1 MPAFAATPRIVNR
14 HQVNLLGADMR
25 VPTRL
30 RRIQNVARRSSIVLL
45 AVYLFCLTALFV
57 VNFIFSKQETG
68 LLSQN
73 ADLTGEIKKLNV
85 QEGLL
90 QSVKNRAVLAREI
103 ISTSPS
109 TPGKLLSNSTADLP
123 PGVEVVEVVA
133 QEGKML
139 ITLTVPDTTTLSRL
153 LSGFSVDRFSGIEL
167 DSLALTAAGTYT
179 VSLNVK

>member
-1 MPAFAATPRIVNR
+1 V
-14 HQVNLLGADMR
+14 V
-25 VPTRL
+25 
-30 RRIQNVARRSSIVLL
+30 L

-57 VNFIFSKQETG
+57 VNLIFSRQEAG
-68 LLSQN
+68 LLSEN
-73 ADLTGEIKKLNV
+73 TNLTAEIKKLNV

-90 QSVKNRAVLAREI
+90 QSVKNRAVLAKEI

-109 TPGKLLSNSTADLP
+109 TPGKLLANSASDLP

-139 ITLTVPDTTTLSRL
+139 ITLSVPDISTLSVL
-153 LSGFSVDRFSGIEL
+153 LAGFSADRFAGVEI
-167 DSLALTAAGTYT
+167 DSLALTTAGTYT